1 METRRFGAIPFCQA
15 ELRNYNAII
24 WESIDMQ
31 KVGLIKGDNR
41 RANIRKS
48 LELLSD
54 EIKNDL
60 KTRRVIIK
68 PNFVSTSRHLA
79 ASHVDQIRGI
89 LDFLKGFYQ
98 DKVIIAE
105 AASGDTME
113 GYKNFGYLSLQ
124 KEYNVDLIDLNKGPF
139 EQLPILD
146 KKNRTVHIRV
156 SSLLCD
162 RSNFVISAA
171 KLKTHDTVVVTLSV
185 KNMAMGCILCEDK
198 VLVHQGMKHTNINI
212 AELAGSVWP
221 DLAVIDGFT
230 GMEGQGPI
238 FGRPVDVGVAVS
250 STDPLAADRVACEIM
265 GIDFAAVGY
274 LSYCSE
280 MGLGVADLNRIE
292 IIGHPLRECLR
303 PFTLHSTVQEQY
315 KWKE

>member
-1 METRRFGAIPFCQA
+1 
-15 ELRNYNAII
+15 
-24 WESIDMQ
+24 
-31 KVGLIKGDNR
+31 
-41 RANIRKS
+41 
-48 LELLSD
+48 
-54 EIKNDL
+54 
-60 KTRRVIIK
+60 
-68 PNFVSTSRHLA
+68 
-79 ASHVDQIRGI
+79 
-89 LDFLKGFYQ
+89 
-98 DKVIIAE
+98 
-105 AASGDTME
+105 
-113 GYKNFGYLSLQ
+113 
-124 KEYNVDLIDLNKGPF
+124 
-139 EQLPILD
+139 
-146 KKNRTVHIRV
+146 
-156 SSLLCD
+156 
-162 RSNFVISAA
+162 
-171 KLKTHDTVVVTLSV
+171 
-185 KNMAMGCILCEDK
+185 EDK

-292 IIGHPLRECLR
+292 IIGHPLRECIK